1 MSQEEVAEIHQNMTE
16 IQLIIKALTDL
27 YESIP
32 EDERYQSLIRI
43 TVDKMESE
51 FEALMKLIVKK
62 F

>member
-1 MSQEEVAEIHQNMTE
+1 MSHEEVAEIHQNMTE

-27 YESIP
+27 YKSIP